1 MATFRYFAYGSN
13 MLTSRLSG
21 RCRSSAF
28 VTVAKADG
36 CRLEFSKRS
45 IDGSGK
51 ATIVHE
57 SEPGQSVF
65 GAVFDIST
73 PELETLDDFEGI
85 AYERRDI
92 SVTCVRSGEELGA
105 CTYLALVREDGLAP
119 YDWYL
124 ALVIAGLVEHRID
137 REYAAA
143 IRAIGHEID
152 TRVDRKERRA
162 AIRAFEQ
169 AGIRDYRTLL
179 CQTA

>member
-1 MATFRYFAYGSN
+1 MVTFRYFAYGSN

-36 CRLEFSKRS
+36 YRLEFSKRS

-51 ATIVHE
+51 ATIVHDA
-57 SEPGQSVF
+57 EPGQSVF
-65 GAVFDIST
+65 GAVFEIA
-73 PELETLDDFEGI
+73 PELKTLDDFEGI
-85 AYERRDI
+85 AYERRNI
-92 SVTCVRSGEELGA
+92 PVTCIRTGEEIDA
-105 CTYLALVREDGLAP
+105 CTYLALAQDDGLAP

-137 REYAAA
+137 SDYAAS
-143 IRAIGHEID
+143 IRSIGHEID
-152 TRVDRKERRA
+152 SRVDRKERRA
-162 AIRAFEQ
+162 AIKAFER

-179 CQTA
+179 GQTA